1 MPAPSPHGRALI
13 QAHAYQSSF
22 PRNQLVI
29 SRPRGVPPAF
39 EAVLHHERYSSKAKE
54 VRKARFTL
62 KTTAVVVRNSAAPA
76 SARSPAPVHRR
87 AIHRA
92 RHPAF
97 GSRERIR
104 IACSQGKFTA
114 EL

>member
-1 MPAPSPHGRALI
+1 MTLLK
-13 QAHAYQSSF
+13 QSEKKS
-22 PRNQLVI
+22 
-29 SRPRGVPPAF
+29 
-39 EAVLHHERYSSKAKE
+39 ERH
-54 VRKARFTL
+54 VHLR
-62 KTTAVVVRNSAAPA
+62 TTAVVVRNSAAPA

-87 AIHRA
+87 AISTPA
-92 RHPAF
+92 GHPAL